1 MAAKIVVCISA
12 YQVAAA
18 RVLGKSFTDYEV
30 FPSDDRGFAAFSA
43 YMARVRRAPVYVL
56 VDAVTL
62 QKRELPA
69 RFRAAL
75 ESGAAGMRSDHAGY
89 LG

>member
-1 MAAKIVVCISA
+1 
-12 YQVAAA
+12 
-18 RVLGKSFTDYEV
+18 
-30 FPSDDRGFAAFSA
+30 
-43 YMARVRRAPVYVL
+43 VL

-69 RFRAAL
+69 RLRAAL
-75 ESGAAGMRSDHAGY
+75 ESGAAGTRSDHAGY